1 MATQATNLYDVLGV
15 AKNASADEIKKAY
28 RKLARQYHPD
38 RNPDDPAAEAKFKE
52 VQTAYD
58 VLSDPEKRKQYDAF
72 GNGRVRG
79 GPGGPGGVPF
89 NFDIGD
95 FDLGDLLGGVFGR
108 GARGGGARRQQ

>member
-1 MATQATNLYDVLGV
+1 MSNLYETLGV

-38 RNPDDPAAEAKFKE
+38 RNPDDKSAEAKFKE

-58 VLSDPEKRKQYDAF
+58 VLSDPEKRKQYDSF

-79 GPGGPGGVPF
+79 GPGGAGPGGAPF
-89 NFDIGD
+89 DFNLQD
-95 FDLGDLLGGVFGR
+95 FDLGDMFGGIF
-108 GARGGGARRQQ
+108 